1 MEKKYTFC
9 RICEATCGFIAEV
22 DENRIV
28 RYYSDKDHP
37 VSKGYCCAKGREMVK
52 KQYHPKR
59 LRYPLKRVGHTY
71 ERISWDQAI
80 EEIGEKIVELKE
92 RFGPHS
98 IGAYVGNV
106 LAFSY
111 SAVIFSGSFFQFL
124 GTRNIYGP
132 GSQDCNNKF
141 AHSQRFYGS
150 PLTII
155 SPDFEN
161 IDCFIAMGTNPLAS
175 HFTLANFPNPSRR
188 LKDME
193 KKGCRIAW
201 INPRKTEAA
210 KIAGEQFFIKPNT
223 DIYLLLGMIHY
234 VLENNLEDK
243 AFINT
248 YSKGIDQLRET
259 ARELGS
265 DLDMIAQITG
275 IEKQAIIQLTREFA
289 EASKKGAASMYGRVG
304 TDRGP
309 YATLLA
315 WAIDVFNFITGN
327 IDKKGNFYSPGFLNV
342 SKLGDA
348 GGGVP
353 AEIPKEQRSRIG
365 DFEPVMGYLPAATMA
380 DEILTPGEGQIK
392 AMIILGGD
400 PLISCANTGKLEK
413 AFRDLELCVS
423 IDIFMNDTGI
433 ISDYILP
440 STTFL
445 EREEFSFIMSAFNQ
459 TSFVS
464 YSPGVVIPEDDVKDE
479 WEIFNLLGK
488 RIGVPILGDQPLEVL
503 KQLFP
508 GEEQEK
514 LEKLLKSEKGMFLNE
529 EKKVQYNVLLP
540 DEIKLPDRLIP
551 LVPEDYIN
559 AFEKLRKSGLP
570 HDAEF
575 PFSLI
580 SGRQVETINSWIHVR
595 GETNYCFLHPED
607 AKNLGIDDN
616 DVIRVSTRIGSIDI
630 PARMT
635 DDLMKG
641 VVWIPHGWGRTI
653 KNVPEMAAEKKGV
666 NVNLITDDDWTK
678 LEPFG
683 GMVMLD
689 GIQVKLEKI

>member
-1 MEKKYTFC
+1 MEKKFTFC

-28 RYYSDKDHP
+28 KYYPDKDHP

-59 LRYPLKRVGHTY
+59 LRHPLKRIGDTY
-71 ERISWDQAI
+71 ERISWEQAI
-80 EEIGEKIVELKE
+80 EEIGEKIVKLNQSL
-92 RFGPHS
+92 GPHC

-161 IDCFIAMGTNPLAS
+161 IDYFIGLGTNPLAS

-193 KKGCRIAW
+193 KRGCKIVW

-210 KIAGEQFFIKPNT
+210 KIAGDHIFIKPNT
-223 DIYLLLGMIHY
+223 DIYLLFGMIHY
-234 VLENNLEDK
+234 VLENHLQDK
-243 AFINT
+243 DFINT
-248 YSKGIDQLRET
+248 YSKGIDQLRDIS
-259 ARELGS
+259 RQLGS
-265 DLDMIAQITG
+265 DLDMISQVTG
-275 IEKQAIIQLTREFA
+275 IEKGDIIKLTGEFA
-289 EASKKGAASMYGRVG
+289 ETSRKGAASMYGRVG

-327 IDKKGNFYSPGFLNV
+327 IDKKGNFYSQGFLNV

-348 GGGVP
+348 DGGISS
-353 AEIPKEQRSRIG
+353 EIPKERRSRIG

-400 PLISCANTGKLEK
+400 PLVSCPNTGKLEK
-413 AFRDLELCVS
+413 AFRNLELSVS

-433 ISDYILP
+433 ISDYLLP
-440 STTFL
+440 TTTFL
-445 EREEFSFIMSAFNQ
+445 EREEFSFVMSAFNQ

-464 YSPGVVIPEDDVKDE
+464 FSPAVVNPEDDVKDE
-479 WEIFNLLGK
+479 WEIFNLLGE

-508 GEEQEK
+508 GEEQK
-514 LEKLLKSEKGMFLNE
+514 GLEKLLKSEKGIFLNE
-529 EKKVQYNVLLP
+529 EKKARYNVLLP

-551 LVPEDYIN
+551 LVPEDYIKE
-559 AFEKLRKSGLP
+559 FERFKELGLP
-570 HDAEF
+570 HDAEY
-575 PFSLI
+575 PFSLV

-595 GETNYCFLHPED
+595 GETNYCFLNPED
-607 AKNLGIDDN
+607 AKSLGIDDYDN
-616 DVIRVSTRIGSIDI
+616 IRVSTRIGSIDI
-630 PARMT
+630 PARIT
-635 DDLMKG
+635 RDLMKG

-653 KNVPEMAAEKKGV
+653 ENVPELAVEKKGV

-678 LEPFG
+678 LESFG

-689 GIQVKLEKI
+689 GIQVKLERM